1 MGLSKKA
8 IETLS
13 VDAVRDA
20 IMTTKH
26 LDQYIPDNDKEP
38 FWDGA
43 IYIYKNEHHTKEN
56 FVGRMPVQVKG
67 CQKEECLKE
76 EISFPISTIDLRGY
90 LVDGGLIYFVVFI
103 NNSGTEKKVYYVEL
117 TPIKIRIILDEAKEQ
132 ASKSVKFKVFPND
145 NSKKSTIFF
154 NCLQNCI
161 KQASFVNAPLFTLE
175 ELKKQELLETITI
188 PFSGVGLKKDF
199 QTALINNDVY
209 IYANIKGST
218 IPHPIKC
225 LLTNMKTFE
234 DVASIVTVSGKKY
247 YDKIRIIKSSES
259 TEYLFGS
266 SFSLIVNQEETGAK
280 ISYKNSDDVRI
291 LSTDLDFMLSYMDNG
306 CFELNGE
313 KFPFKNSGLD
323 TSKFDIKHQRTI
335 LEFARKATCV
345 LDLLNCRKKL
355 SMKTIDDESVRNINR
370 LYESLI
376 ENKIVSGLKKDLP
389 YVALMKVGN
398 LSFIVV
404 LTPSKDNDDSYKIE
418 NFFDVELVATYEG
431 ENGERLPMSQYVI
444 LSAEDLEKIDNIKW
458 DRFLPSFKNIEKH
471 KETFSRANYFLLEL
485 IKVYDKTKN
494 KEILPIAKDFAEWI
508 MTSTDEE
515 MPFQIKTL
523 NLLQV
528 IKRMRAL
535 NVEEIKELYK
545 ILEDKNA
552 SFSVLMGAHILL
564 DQQIPAKMLFDKM
577 DTEEQNEFVKY
588 PIYKLLKNK

>member
-43 IYIYKNEHHTKEN
+43 IYIYNNEKHTKEN

-67 CQKEECLKE
+67 CQEECSKE

-103 NNSGTEKKVYYVEL
+103 NNSGTEKKIYYVEL
-117 TPIKIRIILDEAKEQ
+117 TPIKIRIILEDAKGQ
-132 ASKSVKFKVFPND
+132 ASKSVKLKIFPND

-154 NCLQNCI
+154 NCLQNCN
-161 KQASFVNAPLFTLE
+161 KQASFAEAPLLTLE
-175 ELKKQELLETITI
+175 ELKKQDLLEKITI

-199 QTALINNDVY
+199 QTALVNNDVY
-209 IYANIKGST
+209 IYANIKGCT
-218 IPHPIKC
+218 IPQPIKC
-225 LLTNMKTFE
+225 LPTNMKTFE
-234 DVASIVTVSGKKY
+234 DMTAIVTVAGKKY
-247 YDKIRIIKSSES
+247 YEKIRIIKSREN

-280 ISYKNSDDVRI
+280 ISYKNSDDIRI

-323 TSKFDIKHQRTI
+323 TSKFDIEHQREV

-345 LDLLNCRKKL
+345 LDMFSCRKKL
-355 SMKTIDDESVRNINR
+355 SMKSIDDESVRNINR

-404 LTPSKDNDDSYKIE
+404 LTPSKDNDTCYKIE

-444 LSAEDLEKIDNIKW
+444 LTAEDIEKIDNIKW
-458 DRFLPSFKNIEKH
+458 DQILPSFKNIEKH
-471 KETFSRANYFLLEL
+471 REKFSRANYFLLEL
-485 IKVYDKTKN
+485 IKAYDKTKN

-508 MTSTDEE
+508 MTSTEEE
-515 MPFQIKTL
+515 MPLQIKKL

-528 IKRMRAL
+528 VKRMRKFRE
-535 NVEEIKELYK
+535 EEIKDLYK